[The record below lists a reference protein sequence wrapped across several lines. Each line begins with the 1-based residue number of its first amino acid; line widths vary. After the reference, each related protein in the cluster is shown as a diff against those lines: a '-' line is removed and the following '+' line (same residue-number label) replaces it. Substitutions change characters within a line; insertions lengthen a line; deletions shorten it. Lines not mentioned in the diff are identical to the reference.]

1 MAGAGAIHAEIGVK
15 EIFDLVTRLRGEGG
29 CPWDQKQTPE
39 SMTKYLLAECR
50 ELVEAVESGDP
61 AAVREESGDLLFI
74 LAFLV
79 RLYEERGDFSWGE
92 VCAEVHAKMVRR
104 HPHVFGDAKAG
115 TEEELRRQW
124 AAIKAEEKR
133 AARRDE
139 RPEAT

>member
-1 MAGAGAIHAEIGVK
+1 MTMGDAAIGIAEI
-15 EIFDLVTRLRGEGG
+15 FALVARLRGEGG

-39 SMTKYLLAECR
+39 SMTKYLLAECK

-79 RLYEERGDFSWGE
+79 SLYEDRGDFSRKD

-115 TEEELRRQW
+115 SEEELLRQW
-124 AAIKAEEKR
+124 EAIKAEE
-133 AARRDE
+133 RRE
-139 RPEAT
+139 KAG